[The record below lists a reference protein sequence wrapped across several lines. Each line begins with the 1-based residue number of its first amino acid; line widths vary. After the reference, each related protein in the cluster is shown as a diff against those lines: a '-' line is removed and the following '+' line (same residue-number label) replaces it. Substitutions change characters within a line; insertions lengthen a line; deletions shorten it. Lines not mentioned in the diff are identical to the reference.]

1 MTLEPFFRIYVK
13 FHDFSMAFSLFCNTK
28 SILRLLPSGG
38 PIRDA
43 PSLKTNYITIF
54 FCRIRLINGYHSW
67 LHQSLKRGSLLPNKW
82 LSMGE
87 ELIVVGVILGS
98 SIAYLKKIEFFFGK
112 LVNFVI
118 LAISGSNFINKVLD
132 QSDKM

>member
-1 MTLEPFFRIYVK
+1 
-13 FHDFSMAFSLFCNTK
+13 
-28 SILRLLPSGG
+28 
-38 PIRDA
+38 
-43 PSLKTNYITIF
+43 
-54 FCRIRLINGYHSW
+54 
-67 LHQSLKRGSLLPNKW
+67 
-82 LSMGE
+82 MGE

-118 LAISGSNFINKVLD
+118 LAISGSDFINKVLD